1 MQKGSTAGKLN
12 GKYVMLKKKKDWLLH
27 LPDSPHF
34 QLLSVKQF
42 PESVFFLRET
52 REQHLKCLVMPLM
65 RLLLGRVHQMEE
77 TECDISQY
85 GKGEAPH

>member
-12 GKYVMLKKKKDWLLH
+12 GKYVMLKKKKKIGFFISLIPLTSNTK
-27 LPDSPHF
+27 P
-34 QLLSVKQF
+34 KAI